1 MDKGLKKSLTQMT
14 NNRSKHGWPVADHTF
29 PGHFAKDTAAA
40 TIKVLLGEQQI
51 LLAKADTLKHLRCI
65 SENTQDLY
73 RGGGISV
80 NIFDR
85 MIQDQR
91 NFCQLLLT
99 SDFWEDP
106 TTETLVDLL
115 LDPTTV
121 TLMDLLLDPNKLLA
135 SEE

>member
-1 MDKGLKKSLTQMT
+1 MVEVLRHLCHDIQSLY
-14 NNRSKHGWPVADHTF
+14 
-29 PGHFAKDTAAA
+29 
-40 TIKVLLGEQQI
+40 LGE
-51 LLAKADTLKHLRCI
+51 LI
-65 SENTQDLY
+65 SK
-73 RGGGISV
+73 
-80 NIFDR
+80 DR
-85 MIQDQR
+85 YDKMIEGHN
-91 NFCQLLLT
+91 NFCQKLLT